1 MSETWRLVVKS
12 IFVALFSFTVSAVSM
27 AEERVALVIGNGAY
41 TNTSPLRNPQND
53 AKLISKSLREVGFT
67 VLEHYNLD
75 QKGLKRAVLEFGDV
89 LLSKGPDTVGLFYY
103 SGHGIQ
109 ANGANYLLPVDAAV
123 KREKDVDIESV
134 RADTVLQAM
143 EEAGNR
149 LNMVIL
155 DACRNNP
162 FEASY
167 RSAAQGLVR
176 MDAPSGTMIA
186 YSTSPGRVATDG
198 EGKNSPYTRALARA
212 MRTPGLTVEEAFKQ
226 VRVRVMDRTNDEQ
239 VPWESSSLTGSFS
252 FAGGIDGQPN
262 RVELAA
268 LPAPTAPTGGNAID
282 DEVIFWQSIQAS
294 RSVTD
299 FQAYLDRYTEEGIFG
314 RLAKNRVFE
323 LKKPGAANQ
332 AKTRS
337 IMTDDEAA
345 RAAIKKA
352 QDMMAEMRASTGLLL
367 DKTDQPL
374 AQRLEKFRGMLG
386 FIVDFEV
393 MSRFVVGKFREQMT
407 PEQYEY
413 YQLLYKE
420 LFLSVYDFTSG
431 ETWAGGFEIEQIR
444 PYGGDYLV
452 KLALGKP
459 GPDQKKVGI
468 RIRRKDQSYFG
479 FMIIDALVANVSV
492 LKTQHDDFHALLR
505 RGGVDGLIAKL
516 EELAGPV
523 EAPLAIPN

>member
-1 MSETWRLVVKS
+1 MIEVPKALLRLVCGAVTLCLLATG
-12 IFVALFSFTVSAVSM
+12 AL
-27 AEERVALVIGNGAY
+27 AEERVALVIGNSAY
-41 TNTSPLRNPQND
+41 TNTSPLRNPAND
-53 AKLISKSLREVGFT
+53 AKLISQTLQEVGFT
-67 VLEHYNLD
+67 VLEHYDLD
-75 QKGLKRAVLEFGDV
+75 QKGLKRAVLEFGD
-89 LLSKGPDTVGLFYY
+89 LLVSKGPDTVGLFYY

-176 MDAPSGTMIA
+176 MDAPSGTLIA
-186 YSTSPGRVATDG
+186 YSTSPGNVATDG
-198 EGKNSPYTRALARA
+198 EGRNSPYTRALARA
-212 MRTPGLTVEEAFKQ
+212 MRTPGLMVEEAFKQ

-252 FAGGIDGQPN
+252 FAGGVDGQPS

-268 LPAPTAPTGGNAID
+268 LPKPTESTGNAID
-282 DEVIFWQSIQAS
+282 DEVVFWQSVQAS
-294 RSVTD
+294 ENASD
-299 FQAYLDRYTEEGIFG
+299 FQAYLDRYGDNGIFG
-314 RLAKNRVFE
+314 RLATNRLFE
-323 LKKPGAANQ
+323 LTKPGARRE
-332 AKTRS
+332 AKSRS
-337 IMTDDEAA
+337 LMTDDEAA
-345 RAAIKKA
+345 RAAIQKA
-352 QDMMAEMRASTGLLL
+352 QDMMAEMRESSSVLLGKA
-367 DKTDQPL
+367 DTPL
-374 AQRLEKFRGMLG
+374 AERLEKFRGMLG
-386 FIVDFEV
+386 SIVDFDV
-393 MSRFVVGKFREQMT
+393 MARFVVGKYRDQMS
-407 PEQYEY
+407 PEQYDY
-413 YQLLYKE
+413 YRLLYEE

-459 GPDQKKVGI
+459 GPDQKKVGL
-468 RIRRKDQSYFG
+468 RIRRKDNSYFG

-492 LKTQHDDFHALLR
+492 LKTQHDDFHGLLR
-505 RGGVDGLIAKL
+505 RDGVDGLIAKL

>member
-1 MSETWRLVVKS
+1 MVPL
-12 IFVALFSFTVSAVSM
+12 AQ

-41 TNTSPLRNPQND
+41 TTTSPLRNPEND
-53 AKLISKSLREVGFT
+53 AKLISQALRDVGFT

-75 QKGLKRAVLEFGDV
+75 QKSLKRAVIEFGDILV
-89 LLSKGPDTVGLFYY
+89 AKGPDTVGLFYY

-109 ANGANYLLPVDAAV
+109 ANGANYLLPIDAAV

-134 RADTVLQAM
+134 RAETVLQAM
-143 EEAGNR
+143 AEAGNR
-149 LNMVIL
+149 LNMVVL

-162 FEASY
+162 FESSY

-176 MDAPSGTMIA
+176 MDAPSGTLIA
-186 YSTSPGRVATDG
+186 YSTAPGKVATDG
-198 EGKNSPYTRALARA
+198 EGRNSPYTRALARA
-212 MRTPGLTVEEAFKQ
+212 IRTPGLMVEEAFKQ
-226 VRVRVMDRTNDEQ
+226 VRVRVMDRTGDEQ

-268 LPAPTAPTGGNAID
+268 LPTAPETTGNAID

-294 RSVTD
+294 RVASD
-299 FQAYLDRYTEEGIFG
+299 FRAYLDRYGEEGIFG
-314 RLAKNRVFE
+314 RLARNRLLE
-323 LKKPGAANQ
+323 LNKPGVAEQ
-332 AKTRS
+332 TQTRAL
-337 IMTDDEAA
+337 MTDDEAA

-352 QDMMAEMRASTGLLL
+352 QDMMAEMRENSSVLLGKS
-367 DKTDQPL
+367 DTPL
-374 AQRLEKFRGMLG
+374 AERLEKFRGMLG
-386 FIVDFEV
+386 FVVDFDV
-393 MSRFVVGKFREQMT
+393 MSRFVVGKFRDQMT
-407 PEQYEY
+407 PEQYDY
-413 YQLLYKE
+413 YQLLYRE

-431 ETWAGGFEIEQIR
+431 ETWAGGFEIEQVR

-459 GPDQKKVGI
+459 GPDQKKVGL
-468 RIRRKDQSYFG
+468 RIRRKNESYFG
-479 FMIIDALVANVSV
+479 FMIIDALVANVSI
-492 LKTQHDDFHALLR
+492 LKTQHDDFQALLR
-505 RGGVDGLIAKL
+505 RQGVDGLIAKL